1 MPPELPGRVRL
12 RRAFTAAVVTFT
24 AVLAAGAFL
33 VNAFERQAAPSFGIG
48 RSGFVERWNEAART
62 IDMPGL
68 VIPGV
73 DWTDEEA
80 GVFGHAFSPTLSVL
94 GRVEGPLQDVVELA
108 VVGTPA
114 EDGEE
119 RVAAALELAV
129 AVADPALSPDER
141 RGVLDDLALLGPGR
155 PAAPDVTVDLGGVR
169 YRSAS
174 DPQAGRIGI
183 GATAI
188 DS

>member
-1 MPPELPGRVRL
+1 MPSDLPGRVRL
-12 RRAFTAAVVTFT
+12 HRALAAAAITFT
-24 AVLAAGAFL
+24 AVLAAGTFL
-33 VNAFERQAAPSFGIG
+33 VNAFERQAAPTFGIG
-48 RSGFVERWNEAART
+48 RSGFVERWNDAAPTIGEA
-62 IDMPGL
+62 GL
-68 VIPGV
+68 FIPAV

-80 GVFGHAFSPTLSVL
+80 GVFGYAFSPTLSVL
-94 GRVEGPLQDVVELA
+94 GRVEGPLGDVVELA

-114 EDGEE
+114 DDGEE

-129 AVADPALSPDER
+129 AVADPGLAPDER
-141 RGVLDDLALLGPGR
+141 RGVLDDLALLGTGR

-174 DPQAGRIGI
+174 DATAGRIGL

-188 DS
+188 GS